1 MFNPHDTREGKPALY
16 ECLIFNDECL
26 RLAIKII
33 KKTLFNIQH
42 SKLNNQNLLKR
53 QYSRTSH
60 WLQ

>member
-26 RLAIKII
+26 RLVIKII

-42 SKLNNQNLLKR
+42 SKF
-53 QYSRTSH
+53 T
-60 WLQ
+60 